1 MDTGSVYMDEQR
13 LKFFGLL
20 TLALGMSPQAVPLSW
35 FGCGSKE
42 KNLPVLEIE
51 PWQSSL
57 QPVTLLAEL
66 L

>member
-1 MDTGSVYMDEQR
+1 MNTLSVYMEEQGV
-13 LKFFGLL
+13 KFFGLL
-20 TLALGMSPQAVPLSW
+20 TSAIGMSPQAMAQSW
-35 FGCGSKE
+35 PGCGSKE
-42 KNLPVLEIE
+42 KNRPVLEIE